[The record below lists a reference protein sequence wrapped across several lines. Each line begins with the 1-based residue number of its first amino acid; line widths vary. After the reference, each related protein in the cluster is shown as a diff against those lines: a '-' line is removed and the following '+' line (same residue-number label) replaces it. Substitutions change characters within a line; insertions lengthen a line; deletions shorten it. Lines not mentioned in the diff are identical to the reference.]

1 LRIAADDLGIEFL
14 FIFEYDLNLIGALHH
29 MIVGDDITFFI
40 NDESGTQ
47 TLLIKFLRALVA
59 EEMIK

>member
-1 LRIAADDLGIEFL
+1 
-14 FIFEYDLNLIGALHH
+14 